1 MITVLGRG
9 LWTVM
14 LVSVNFGLH
23 AQTLDLQERCASL
36 ARKAFNED
44 EARSAEA
51 LAKIPDEELSAAAI
65 ATVSKSGGPKTEVL
79 SSNYQGHY
87 NPKLDRC
94 FMLVSRTWTTSS
106 RGKNGR
112 TTYLVDAIGGRT
124 YAYYQEPEEEK
135 PSCTLYPSF
144 TKVTYCETSAEFN
157 EFVAGYME

>member
-44 EARSAEA
+44 EAS
-51 LAKIPDEELSAAAI
+51 IAAAI
-65 ATVSKSGGPKTEVL
+65 SKSGSPKIDL
-79 SSNYQGHY
+79 PPNSYQGHY
-87 NPKLDRC
+87 NSKLDRC

-112 TTYLVDAIGGRT
+112 TIYLVDAIEGRT

-135 PSCTLYPSF
+135 PSCTLYPPF

>member
-36 ARKAFNED
+36 AREAFNED

-51 LAKIPDEELSAAAI
+51 ISAI
-65 ATVSKSGGPKTEVL
+65 SKSGLKIDVL

>member
-36 ARKAFNED
+36 AREAFNED

-51 LAKIPDEELSAAAI
+51 ISAI
-65 ATVSKSGGPKTEVL
+65 SKSGLKIDVL

-112 TTYLVDAIGGRT
+112 TTYLVDAIEGRT

-135 PSCTLYPSF
+135 PSCTLYPPF

>member
-1 MITVLGRG
+1 MFETIRV
-9 LWTVM
+9 
-14 LVSVNFGLH
+14 
-23 AQTLDLQERCASL
+23 ASSW
-36 ARKAFNED
+36 AF
-44 EARSAEA
+44 RSAEA
-51 LAKIPDEELSAAAI
+51 ISAI
-65 ATVSKSGGPKTEVL
+65 SKSGLKIDVL